1 MASKL
6 SEEISVS
13 RIIQRYGGWKKLFIS
28 KYFLTACLLLIP
40 THSLW
45 SKAGWWDTIFSIVP
59 NLLGFTIGAFSLTIA
74 FGDEKFKELLAKTVD
89 DEDSSPLQEMSATFL
104 IFIAVQTL
112 ALIAAIA
119 CKGMWE
125 TGMEFV
131 PEKFFHLVGLAG
143 VLIWGVSYFLFLYG
157 ILLALAAA
165 RWIHMLAVVYT
176 AHAAGQKPP
185 PGSKPK

>member
-1 MASKL
+1 MAGKL
-6 SEEISVS
+6 SEEISVT
-13 RIIQRYGGWKKLFIS
+13 RIIQRYGGWRKLIGS
-28 KYFLTACLLLIP
+28 KYFLTALLLLIP

-74 FGDEKFKELLAKTVD
+74 FGDEKFKELLAKSAD
-89 DEDSSPLQEMSATFL
+89 EEDSSPLQEMSATFL

-112 ALIAAIA
+112 ALIAAIV

-125 TGMEFV
+125 TGIGLI
-131 PEKFFHLVGLAG
+131 PESALWMVGPVG
-143 VLIWGVSYFLFLYG
+143 VCIWGLSYLLFLYG

-176 AHAAGQKPP
+176 AHA
-185 PGSKPK
+185 GSRK